1 MVFDDDNLAGFVL
14 FSLSVALLSLLAH
27 TQLLPFDTELMD
39 NMISAAHWQTLL
51 ALIVLLIRDASM
63 FEDTQYEV

>member
-1 MVFDDDNLAGFVL
+1 
-14 FSLSVALLSLLAH
+14 
-27 TQLLPFDTELMD
+27 MD

-63 FEDTQYEV
+63 FEDTQVRVGGCLEWGS